1 MANPKLS
8 KTVLTVKGIEA
19 AIKAAKTSGKGREIG
34 DALLPC
40 FYLNVQAS
48 GHASFVLRY
57 RHGGRSRKW
66 TIGAWPKMELTQARQ
81 LAREAG
87 GDIARGIDVAAQKKV
102 WRRSKAPSGS
112 TSQAQTISTLVHDF
126 LAEHVKKNC
135 RSSTGRSYE
144 RWLSI
149 VLDRW
154 GDRDPADIERADV
167 IALVEEVAERA
178 PILANRTAAVIQKL
192 FNWAIAKNRLAV
204 NVATKVEKSKE
215 KPRQRVLTDG
225 ELRLLLKAIDKLP
238 DRERDYSRLLLLTLA
253 RRGEVGGMRRSELDL
268 DNKRI
273 WTIPAERTKNG
284 REHAL
289 PLANE
294 AIAILEARP
303 KDGDLVFMNATKTGR
318 YGSFSQLK
326 DKIDRLIEEA
336 NGGAPIAEWNLHD
349 LRRTGASAMPD
360 LDVDLH
366 VVERLMNHRSGSFG
380 GIVSVYQT
388 NKFLK
393 PMRVAAQAW
402 ATHLAALN
410 TGNVISLRSA

>member
-57 RHGGRSRKW
+57 RHGGKSRKW
-66 TIGAWPKMELTQARQ
+66 TIGAWPKMDLAQARQ

-102 WRRSKAPSGS
+102 RRRSKASSGS
-112 TSQAQTISTLVHDF
+112 TSQTQTVSTLVHDF
-126 LAEHVKKNC
+126 MAEHVKKNC
-135 RSSTGRSYE
+135 KASTGRSYN

-167 IALVEEVAERA
+167 NELVGEIAERA
-178 PILANRTAAVIQKL
+178 PVLANRTSSVVSKML
-192 FNWAIAKNRLAV
+192 NWAISKNRLEV
-204 NVATKVEKSKE
+204 NVATKIEKTRE

-225 ELRLLLKAIDKLP
+225 ELRLLLKAIDRLP
-238 DRERDYSRLLLLTLA
+238 SRERDFTRLLLLTLA
-253 RRGEVGGMRRSELDL
+253 RRGEVGGMAWSELDL
-268 DNKRI
+268 DKGV
-273 WTIPAERTKNG
+273 WTIPHTRTKNG
-284 REHAL
+284 HEHVL
-289 PLANE
+289 PLARE
-294 AIAILEARP
+294 AISILEARP
-303 KDGDLVFMNATKTGR
+303 RDGELVFMNATRTGP
-318 YGSFSQLK
+318 YASFSQLK
-326 DKIDRLIEEA
+326 DEIDRLI
-336 NGGAPIAEWNLHD
+336 GVPLAPWNLHD

-360 LDVDLH
+360 LDVDLP
-366 VVERLMNHRSGSFG
+366 VVERLLNHVSGSFG
-380 GIVSVYQT
+380 GIVGVYQT

-393 PMRVAAQAW
+393 PMRLAAQAW
-402 ATHLAALN
+402 ATHLAALG
-410 TGNVISLRSA
+410 TDNVIPLRCA